1 MEKIG
6 DAAQLRAAILARYD
20 ALSPRLQLIAQL
32 VLDDPHS
39 VGVETLAVISGRV
52 GVPPSAIVR
61 FAKTFGFEGAGPMQ
75 RLLKDRLLA
84 SKPES
89 AYHERV
95 RRAAK
100 QKHSES
106 MREPY
111 GFLAEFANAA
121 ALSVGH
127 VTQTVGEDQ
136 FNAALELISKADMVL
151 VTGFRRSFAIAAYLT
166 YSLQQSA
173 KRCVLVDGSGGL
185 AEKQL
190 QVTGPA
196 DILVVVSFEPYAA
209 EAVSLAGIAASRGVP
224 IVAITD
230 SVVSPV
236 AKSAQCVLQVK
247 EARVLGFRTIA
258 ASMCLAQSLAIAYAS
273 QAQAR

>member
-1 MEKIG
+1 MSSPERVSSKIG

-39 VGVETLAVISGRV
+39 VGVETLAVISARV

-95 RRAAK
+95 RRMAK
-100 QKHSES
+100 QKRSDS
-106 MREPY
+106 TLEPY
-111 GFLAEFANAA
+111 GLLAEFANAS

-127 VTQTVGEDQ
+127 VMETVGEDQ
-136 FNAALELISKADMVL
+136 FNAALGLISKADMVL
-151 VTGFRRSFAIAAYLT
+151 VAGFRRSFAIAAYLT

-173 KRCVLVDGSGGL
+173 KRCVLVDGAGGL

-190 QVTGPA
+190 QVAIPA
-196 DILVVVSFEPYAA
+196 DLLVVISFEPYAA
-209 EAVSLAGIAASRGVP
+209 EAVSLAKIAAGRDVP

-230 SVVSPV
+230 SVVSPI

-247 EARVLGFRTIA
+247 EAKVLGFRTIA
-258 ASMCLAQSLAIAYAS
+258 ASMCLGLQLVFS
-273 QAQAR
+273 

>member
-39 VGVETLAVISGRV
+39 VGVETLAVISERV

-95 RRAAK
+95 RRMAK
-100 QKHSES
+100 QKRSDAQL
-106 MREPY
+106 EPY
-111 GFLAEFANAA
+111 GLLAEFANAA
-121 ALSVGH
+121 ALSVGN
-127 VTQTVGEDQ
+127 VMETVGEDQ
-136 FNAALELISKADMVL
+136 FNAALRLISKADMVL
-151 VTGFRRSFAIAAYLT
+151 VAGFRRSFAIAAYLT

-173 KRCVLVDGSGGL
+173 KRCVLVDGAGGL

-190 QVTGPA
+190 QVAIPA
-196 DILVVVSFEPYAA
+196 DLLVVVSFEPYAA
-209 EAVSLAGIAASRGVP
+209 EAVSLAGIAAGRDIP

-230 SVVSPV
+230 SVVSPI

-247 EARVLGFRTIA
+247 EAKVLGFRTIT
-258 ASMCLAQSLAIAYAS
+258 ASTCLAQSLAIAYAS
-273 QAQAR
+273 QAR